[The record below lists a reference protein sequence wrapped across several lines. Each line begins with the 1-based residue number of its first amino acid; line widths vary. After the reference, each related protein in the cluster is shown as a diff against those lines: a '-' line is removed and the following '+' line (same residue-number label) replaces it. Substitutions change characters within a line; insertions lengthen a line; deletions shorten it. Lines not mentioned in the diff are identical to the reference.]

1 MQKIDVELE
10 EDISVIN
17 GEQNK
22 NIQPKIELNVNS
34 GTIQKG
40 EVVGTATYSI
50 NGEDYTANILASE
63 TLIQEVGNNSE
74 NSKNSIN
81 AIIIILII
89 ILIIV
94 LFKYF
99 KKKKT
104 RNDIK
109 LLPAYIVK
117 SSYKKGKHSL

>member
-17 GEQNK
+17 VEPNK
-22 NIQPKIELNVNS
+22 NIEPKIELNVDS
-34 GTIQKG
+34 GPIQKG
-40 EVVGTATYSI
+40 EVVGTVTYSI

-63 TLIQEVGNNSE
+63 TLMQEIGINSE

-81 AIIIILII
+81 VMIIILIVAI
-89 ILIIV
+89 IIV
-94 LFKYF
+94 LFKFF
-99 KKKKT
+99 KRKKAK
-104 RNDIK
+104 NDIK
-109 LLPAYIVK
+109 LLPAYVVK

>member
-10 EDISVIN
+10 EDISIIN

-22 NIQPKIELNVNS
+22 NIQPKIELNVDS
-34 GTIQKG
+34 GPIQKG
-40 EVVGTATYSI
+40 EVVGTVTYSI
-50 NGEDYTANILASE
+50 NGEDYISNILASE
-63 TLIQEVGNNSE
+63 TLVQEIESNSE

-81 AIIIILII
+81 AIITILLII
-89 ILIIV
+89 IIIV

-99 KKKKT
+99 KKKKAK
-104 RNDIK
+104 NDIK